1 MTEEVNEQIINILT
15 RINVEDPSSG
25 VDYNQHIRGL
35 YNWRDVYSALN
46 IYYPNDVVEY
56 LSLQYIR
63 ISQTP
68 GNEIPTDASWR
79 QLPGNT
85 VTGTFYQYAES
96 DAQSQTTSTIFV
108 EKLTLT
114 TDDLVNGE
122 YRLGYTFEASNNR
135 NGEFVEIR
143 VRLNGEIISLPKAEY
158 DNDYLLFGGF
168 VQRNLSGVT
177 NADIFF
183 RRIGSNSNVRRAFIR
198 RARLEF
204 WRVE

>member
-46 IYYPNDVVEY
+46 TYYPNDVVEY

-96 DAQSQTTSTIFV
+96 DAQSQTTSNNFQ

-114 TDDLVNGE
+114 TVFLPSGI
-122 YRLGYTFEASNNR
+122 YRLGYTFECSNTN
-135 NGEFVEIR
+135 NDAIVEIR
-143 VRLNGEIISLPKAEY
+143 VRLDGETVSLPSSEF

-168 VQRNLSGVT
+168 VERNLSGII
-177 NADIFF
+177 NADIYW
-183 RRIGSNSNVRRAFIR
+183 RRANPGGQSLIR

>member
-1 MTEEVNEQIINILT
+1 MTEEVNEEIINIKERL
-15 RINVEDPSSG
+15 NVEDPSLG
-25 VDYNQHIRGL
+25 VNYNQHIRGI

-46 IYYPNDVVEY
+46 TYYPNDVVEY

-85 VTGTFYQYAES
+85 VVGTFYQYAES
-96 DAQSQTTSTIFV
+96 DAQSQTTSTSFV

-114 TDDLVNGE
+114 TGILPTGT

-135 NGEFVEIR
+135 NGEYVEIR
-143 VRLNGEIISLPKAEY
+143 VRLDGEIVALPSAEY

-168 VQRNLSGVT
+168 VERDLSET
-177 NADIFF
+177 IEADIFF
-183 RRIGSNSNVRRAFIR
+183 RRIGQNSQVRTAFIR

-204 WRVE
+204 WRVA